1 MKSKWILT
9 FILAVAFLLRV
20 VGLSNYPTGFTP
32 DEASFG
38 YDAFSMIHTGKDQW
52 GQSFPLVFKSFGDY
66 KAPVY
71 AYLTMPSVAIFGL
84 NKFSVRLPNALI
96 GVAAVYVIYLL
107 VEQLLKTVGS
117 SHVVGSNSKPSTHYS
132 VLTGLVASLLLAV
145 SPWHIMMSR
154 GAFEANLITF
164 FLPLGIYLFLKD
176 KYYWSMVVLGLN
188 MFTYHSAKLI
198 TPLIIVML
206 FIFFREKFSKKL
218 INPLLVFGLFL
229 MLTVF
234 TVTQGSAARIA
245 ERSITQG
252 ALEDGAKTKIELIQN
267 GMNPIL
273 ARALHNKYQ
282 VVANRF
288 ITNYKQYFSLKFLI
302 TSGPAETTY
311 GMMKGL
317 GVLSY
322 LEIFG
327 ILSFIYFWK
336 NYKSNKAI
344 YFLIAW
350 LLIAPIPASLAT
362 GVGYSA
368 NRAESMVP
376 VFQMIAGIGIYYFL
390 ISVSKS
396 KIILSTIFL
405 FGLSLFLQKYIYQ
418 SPKLLA
424 DGMLEGNLEKAS
436 KYIELS
442 KKYDEVLVP
451 RTLSE
456 PHIYIAFVG
465 KIDPTF
471 YQSQSKNWDL
481 EGRKVNWVDQ
491 IPEYKLGK
499 FTFKNVEKE

>member
-1 MKSKWILT
+1 MGIQTMKSKWILIS
-9 FILAVAFLLRV
+9 ILAIAFILRV
-20 VGLSNYPTGFTP
+20 VGLNNYPTGFTP

-38 YDAFSMIHTGKDQW
+38 YDAYSLIHTGKDQW
-52 GQSFPLVFKSFGDY
+52 GLSFPLVFKSFGDY

-71 AYLTMPSVAIFGL
+71 TYLTIPSVAMFGL
-84 NKFSVRLPNALI
+84 NKFSVRLPNALV
-96 GVAAVYVIYLL
+96 GVGAVYVLYLL
-107 VEQLLKTVGS
+107 VSQLSLN
-117 SHVVGSNSKPSTHYS
+117 NSRQ
-132 VLTGLVASLLLAV
+132 TGLVAGLLLAV

-176 KYYWSMVVLGLN
+176 KYYWSMVILGLN

-206 FIFFREKFSKKL
+206 FIFFREKFSKQIIK
-218 INPLLVFGLFL
+218 PLVVFGLFL
-229 MLTVF
+229 VLTIF

-252 ALEDGAKTKIELIQN
+252 ALEDGAKTKIELIKN

-368 NRAESMVP
+368 NRAESMIP
-376 VFQMIAGIGIYYFL
+376 VIQVIASIGIYYFL
-390 ISVSKS
+390 ISVNKS

-405 FGLSLFLQKYIYQ
+405 LGLSLFLQKYIYQ

-424 DGMLEGNLEKAS
+424 DGMLEGNLEKAK
-436 KYIELS
+436 KYIEIS
-442 KKYDEVLVP
+442 EKSEEVVVP

-481 EGRKVNWVDQ
+481 EGSKVNWVDQ
-491 IPEYKLGK
+491 LPEYKLGK

>member
-1 MKSKWILT
+1 MS
-9 FILAVAFLLRV
+9 ILALAFLLRV
-20 VGLSNYPTGFTP
+20 VGLNNYPTGFTP

-38 YDAFSMIHTGKDQW
+38 YDAYSLLHTGKDQW
-52 GQSFPLVFKSFGDY
+52 GLSFPLVFKSFGDY

-71 AYLTMPSVAIFGL
+71 AYLTIPSVALFGL
-84 NKFSVRLPNALI
+84 NKFSVRLPNALV
-96 GVAAVYVIYLL
+96 GVGAVYVLYLL
-107 VEQLLKTVGS
+107 VSQLSFK
-117 SHVVGSNSKPSTHYS
+117 NSRQA
-132 VLTGLVASLLLAV
+132 GLIASLLLAV

-206 FIFFREKFSKKL
+206 FIFFREKFSKQIIK
-218 INPLLVFGLFL
+218 PLVVFGLFL
-229 MLTVF
+229 TLTIF

-252 ALEDGAKTKIELIQN
+252 ALEDGAKTKIELIKN

-322 LEIFG
+322 IEIFG

-336 NYKSNKAI
+336 NYRSNKAI
-344 YFLIAW
+344 YFLITW

-368 NRAESMVP
+368 NRAESMIP
-376 VFQMIAGIGIYYFL
+376 VIQMIASIGIYYFL
-390 ISVSKS
+390 INVNKS
-396 KIILSTIFL
+396 KIVLSTIFL
-405 FGLSLFLQKYIYQ
+405 LGLSLFLQKYIYQ

-424 DGMLEGNLEKAS
+424 GGMLEGNLEMAT

-442 KKYDEVLVP
+442 EKSEEVVVP

-456 PHIYIAFVG
+456 PHIYIAFAG

-471 YQSQSKNWDL
+471 YQSQSKSWDL
-481 EGRKVNWVDQ
+481 EGSKVNWVDQ